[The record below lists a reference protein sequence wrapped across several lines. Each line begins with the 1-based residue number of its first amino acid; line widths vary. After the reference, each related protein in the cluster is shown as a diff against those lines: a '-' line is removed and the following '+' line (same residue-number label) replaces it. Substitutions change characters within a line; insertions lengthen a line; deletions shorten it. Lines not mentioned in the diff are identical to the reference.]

1 MPAIM
6 GDSRRWV
13 GGEMIDIDRV
23 ISCRE
28 GAYRN
33 AAPSPDAIRKV
44 IMDVENANFLLDVV
58 KALSDDDW
66 S

>member
-1 MPAIM
+1 
-6 GDSRRWV
+6 
-13 GGEMIDIDRV
+13 MIDIDRV